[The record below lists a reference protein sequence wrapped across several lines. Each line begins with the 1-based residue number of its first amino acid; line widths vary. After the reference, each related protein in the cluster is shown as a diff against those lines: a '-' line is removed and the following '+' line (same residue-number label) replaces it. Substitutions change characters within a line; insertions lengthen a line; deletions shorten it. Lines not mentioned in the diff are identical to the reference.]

1 MKDYI
6 LRKKNGKG
14 FLYFKDN
21 KLLSANTPI
30 VKEYLEGLYLAPAYR
45 DVKIF
50 PPNKKVRAI
59 GIDERD
65 RKQYIYHKDYRKK
78 SNKKKYVQLYT
89 FGKKYKEIMGKI
101 ISDLSSFRD
110 DKNKQI
116 AMILKMID
124 ECNFRVG
131 NDKYLKE
138 NKSHGVCTLNTEHVS
153 LKKNRVNITFR
164 GKKGVTNACE
174 IKDDLLKKHIKQKLK
189 TQKKKD
195 RLFTYRSNNRYATI
209 RASDVNNYLKQF
221 GDISAKNFRTWRANV
236 DLLKLL
242 VLNVENKNNTYLK
255 ECIKSVA
262 NNLHHTPEI
271 CKKNYLNE
279 DILKMYTKDK
289 IKFFSYFNT
298 RSEEK
303 LQKQLLEF
311 LKKTYL

>member
-6 LRKKNGKG
+6 LRKKKGKA
-14 FLYFKDN
+14 FVYYRHN
-21 KLLSANTPI
+21 KPVGPDSPL
-30 VKEYLEGLYLAPAYR
+30 VQEYLEGLYVAPAYN

-50 PPNKKVRAI
+50 PPRKKVRAI
-59 GIDERD
+59 GTDERG

-89 FGKKYKEIMGKI
+89 FGKKYKEIVSKI
-101 ISDLSSFRD
+101 NSDLSSFRD

-131 NDKYLKE
+131 NEKYLKE
-138 NKSHGVCTLNTEHVS
+138 NKSRGVCTLNTENVS
-153 LKKNRVNITFR
+153 VKKNTVKITFR
-164 GKKGVTNACE
+164 GKKGITNACE
-174 IKDDLLKKHIKQKLK
+174 ITNDMLKKHIKHKVK
-189 TQKKKD
+189 TQRKKD
-195 RLFTYRSNNRYATI
+195 RLFTYRVNNRYATI

-221 GDISAKNFRTWRANV
+221 GNISAKNFRTWRANI

-242 VLNVENKNNTYLK
+242 VLNVENKNGSYLK

-262 NNLHHTPEI
+262 GNLHHTPEI

-279 DILKMYTKDK
+279 DILKLYTNDK

-298 RSEEK
+298 RTEEQ
-303 LQKQLLEF
+303 LQRQLLEF

>member
-1 MKDYI
+1 MNEYI
-6 LRKKNGKG
+6 LRKKVGKK
-14 FLYFKDN
+14 FVYYKNNQVIRSDSPL
-21 KLLSANTPI
+21 
-30 VKEYLEGLYLAPAYR
+30 VKSYLEGLYIAPAYR

-59 GIDERD
+59 GIDEKG
-65 RKQYIYHKDYRKK
+65 RKQYTYHKDYRKK

-89 FGKKYKEIMGKI
+89 FGKNYKKIMRTI
-101 ISDLSSFRD
+101 NEDLSSFRD

-153 LKKNRVNITFR
+153 LKKNKVRITFR

-174 IKDDLLKKHIKQKLK
+174 IKNDLLKKHVKQKIR

-195 RLFTYRSNNRYATI
+195 RLFTYRVNNRYATI
-209 RASDVNNYLKQF
+209 RASDVNTYLKQF

-242 VLNVENKNNTYLK
+242 VLNVENKNNSYLK

-262 NNLHHTPEI
+262 TNLHHTPEI

-279 DILKMYTKDK
+279 DILKLYTNDK
-289 IKFFSYFNT
+289 ITFFSYFNT
-298 RSEEK
+298 RTEEK

>member
-1 MKDYI
+1 MKDHI
-6 LRKKNGKG
+6 LRKKVGKN
-14 FLYFKDN
+14 FVYYRDN
-21 KLLSANTPI
+21 KLLSSSSAM
-30 VKEYLEGLYLAPAYR
+30 VKEYTEGLYVAPAYS

-50 PPNKKVRAI
+50 HPRKKVRAI
-59 GIDERD
+59 GTDEKG
-65 RKQYIYHKDYRKK
+65 RKQYIYHKAYKKK
-78 SNKKKYVQLYT
+78 SDKKKYIQLYT
-89 FGKKYKEIMGKI
+89 FGKKYNEIMKKI
-101 ISDLSSFRD
+101 NNDLSSFRD

-153 LKKNRVNITFR
+153 VKKNKVRITFR
-164 GKKGVTNACE
+164 GKKGVTNECE
-174 IKDDLLKKHIKQKLK
+174 IKDNLLRKHIKLKVK

-195 RLFTYRSNNRYATI
+195 RLFTYRSNNRYASI
-209 RASDVNNYLKQF
+209 RAPDVNNYLKQF
-221 GDISAKNFRTWRANV
+221 GNISAKNFRTWRANV

-242 VLNVENKNNTYLK
+242 VLNVDNKNNTYLK

-262 NNLHHTPEI
+262 KDLHHTPEI

-279 DILKMYTKDK
+279 DILNLYAKDK

-298 RSEEK
+298 RTEEK

-311 LKKTYL
+311 LKKSYL